1 MNAPQWDAVVEVL
14 RTADFPANRQ
24 DLINHAR
31 VQGADAT
38 SVALLWDL
46 PVAIF
51 RNFVDVRDA
60 AYGRSAAA

>member
-1 MNAPQWDAVVEVL
+1 MNAPQWDSVVEVL

-31 VQGADAT
+31 VQGADDAA
-38 SVALLWDL
+38 VALLWDL

-60 AYGRSAAA
+60 ARGQSAA